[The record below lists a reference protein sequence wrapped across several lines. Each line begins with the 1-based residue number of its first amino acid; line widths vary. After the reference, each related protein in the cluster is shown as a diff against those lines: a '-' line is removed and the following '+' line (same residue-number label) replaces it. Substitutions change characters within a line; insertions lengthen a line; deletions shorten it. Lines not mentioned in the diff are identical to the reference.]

1 MSTYRVAVI
10 GAGGIARHH
19 ASYYAAHAE
28 TEVVA
33 ACDINPETLDGFCEQ
48 FSVPAKYADYREL
61 LANEK
66 PDIVSVCT
74 WQDTHPQITIAA
86 AEAGAK
92 GVLCEKP
99 MGVDLAGPEAAV
111 RACEERG
118 VKLVVHHQ
126 TRFGPPFVA
135 ARKAIAEGMIGEPLL
150 FLAQCQA
157 GLLNIGSHVVDIA
170 RYVFGD
176 PKCLWVIGQAQRKTD
191 RYERGVI
198 CEDLCQ
204 AVVGLDN
211 GARIA
216 IDIDLP
222 DTQTKQNRSV
232 VGTEG
237 IMRFDGDGTHVL
249 RSEKAGWETLPT
261 EPQPGFLEEFIA
273 WMEGGP
279 ESRCAG
285 KHGLAEHEV
294 LMALYESSLK
304 RELISLPSAYKGFAL
319 GEMVE
324 AGQMP
329 PEGDAY
335 DIRSEAALR
344 IALGRG

>member
-1 MSTYRVAVI
+1 MPTYRVAII
-10 GAGGIARHH
+10 GTGGIARHH
-19 ASYYAAHAE
+19 AGYYAAE
-28 TEVVA
+28 ERTEIVA
-33 ACDINPETLDGFCEQ
+33 GADIDPQRLEDFGEKFGV
-48 FSVPAKYADYREL
+48 SARYADYREL
-61 LANEK
+61 LAKER

-74 WQDTHPQITIAA
+74 WQDTHPAITIAA

-111 RACEERG
+111 RACQERG
-118 VKLVVHHQ
+118 VTLVVHHQ
-126 TRFGPPFVA
+126 TRFVPAFVA
-135 ARKAIAEGMIGEPLL
+135 ARKAIAEGMIGEPLV
-150 FLAQCQA
+150 FLARCQA

-176 PKCLWVIGQAQRKTD
+176 PTCLWVIGQAERTTN

-204 AVVGLDN
+204 GVVGLDN

-222 DTQTKQNRSV
+222 DTATKQDRSV

-237 IMRFDGDGTHVL
+237 MMRFDGEGTHVL
-249 RSEKAGWETLPT
+249 RAGSSGWETLPA
-261 EPQPGFLEEFIA
+261 EPQPGFLQEFIE

-294 LMALYESSLK
+294 LMALYESSLERK
-304 RELISLPSAYKGFAL
+304 LVRLPSEYKGFAL
-319 GEMVE
+319 GEMV
-324 AGQMP
+324 ADGSMP
-329 PEGDAY
+329 PEGEPY

-344 IALGRG
+344 TAGVR

>member
-1 MSTYRVAVI
+1 MAPYRVAVV

-19 ASYYAAHAE
+19 ASYYAAE
-28 TEVVA
+28 ERTEIVA
-33 ACDINPETLDGFCEQ
+33 AADIDPQRLTEYCDQ
-48 FSVPAKYADYREL
+48 FSVPARYADYHDL
-61 LANEK
+61 LAKER

-74 WQDTHPQITIAA
+74 WQDTHPAITLAA

-111 RACEERG
+111 RACDERG
-118 VKLVVHHQ
+118 TTLVVHHQ
-126 TRFGPPFVA
+126 TRFGPAWVA
-135 ARKAIAEGMIGEPLL
+135 ARKAVAEGMVGEPRT
-150 FLAQCQA
+150 FLAHCQA

-170 RYVFGD
+170 RYVLGD
-176 PKCLWVIGQAQRKTD
+176 PKCLWVIGQAQRTTN

-204 AVVGLDN
+204 AIVGLDN

-216 IDIDLP
+216 IDVDLP
-222 DTQTKQNRSV
+222 DTAIKQDRSV
-232 VGTEG
+232 IGTEG
-237 IMRFDGDGTHVL
+237 MMRFDGDGTRVL
-249 RSEKAGWETLPT
+249 RAGWGEWELLPT
-261 EPQPGFLEEFIA
+261 EPQPGFLQEFLD

-294 LMALYESSLK
+294 LMALYESSMTRQLV
-304 RELISLPSAYKGFAL
+304 SLPSPYKGFAL
-319 GEMVE
+319 GDMV
-324 AGQMP
+324 ADGSMP
-329 PEGDAY
+329 PEGEPY
-335 DIRSEAALR
+335 DIRSEAALKV
-344 IALGRG
+344 ALSAK